1 VISLE
6 LIERVMNRNAITLP
20 PEFQKDA
27 ARFRFEAKELPGGAS
42 VHQWRTIIELVTI
55 QNL

>member
-6 LIERVMNRNAITLP
+6 LIERVTNRISFTLP

-27 ARFRFEAKELPGGAS
+27 PRLRFEAKELPGGAS
-42 VHQWRTIIELVTI
+42 VHQWRTMVELVTI